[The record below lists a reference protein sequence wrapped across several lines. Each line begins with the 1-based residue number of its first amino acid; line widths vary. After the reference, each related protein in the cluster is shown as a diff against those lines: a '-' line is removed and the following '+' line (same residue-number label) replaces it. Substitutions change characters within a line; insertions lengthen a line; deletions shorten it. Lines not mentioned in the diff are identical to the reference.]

1 MKLNLSVLDRPLGTR
16 DEAADLAKDLD
27 LKMAMSSFPL
37 PSVQDVR
44 IYYFSC
50 MTFDFA

>member
-1 MKLNLSVLDRPLGTR
+1 MKLSLSMLDRPSGTR

-27 LKMAMSSFPL
+27 MKMAMSSFPL

-44 IYYFSC
+44 HPANWILID
-50 MTFDFA
+50 TI